1 MIDIENI
8 TVQRVSILE
17 DNEPDLK
24 VDYEIEEGDHG
35 LIILSQDDEP
45 IGFEF
50 IETNDSW
57 GRPDALT
64 QYHELASE
72 GYYVGVIVPEESF
85 LSVVQRIYSLGEMDI
100 TILTYRSVGLMPV
113 PMAS

>member
-1 MIDIENI
+1 M
-8 TVQRVSILE
+8 QRVSILE

-45 IGFEF
+45 VGFEF
-50 IETNDSW
+50 IETSKSW
-57 GRPDALT
+57 SRPDALT

-85 LSVVQRIYSLGEMDI
+85 LPVIQRIYSLGEMDI
-100 TILTYRSVGLMPV
+100 TVLTYRSVGLMPV